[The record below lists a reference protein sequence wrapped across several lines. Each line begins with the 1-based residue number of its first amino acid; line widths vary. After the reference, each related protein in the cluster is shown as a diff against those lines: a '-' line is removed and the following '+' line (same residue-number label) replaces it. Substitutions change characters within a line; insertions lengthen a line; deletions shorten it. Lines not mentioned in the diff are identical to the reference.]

1 MPTPCY
7 ISITGQTQGNITAGA
22 FTADSVGNIY
32 VQGHEDEMLV
42 QEFLHN
48 VTVPTDPQSGQPGGS
63 ACSQAFHF
71 YRGAEQSGSA
81 DVQRT
86 GLRRNAAN
94 H

>member
-42 QEFLHN
+42 QEFCTTSPCQPTHSP
-48 VTVPTDPQSGQPGGS
+48 VSPQASVPTSHSSLPW
-63 ACSQAFHF
+63 
-71 YRGAEQSGSA
+71 R
-81 DVQRT
+81 
-86 GLRRNAAN
+86 
-94 H
+94 